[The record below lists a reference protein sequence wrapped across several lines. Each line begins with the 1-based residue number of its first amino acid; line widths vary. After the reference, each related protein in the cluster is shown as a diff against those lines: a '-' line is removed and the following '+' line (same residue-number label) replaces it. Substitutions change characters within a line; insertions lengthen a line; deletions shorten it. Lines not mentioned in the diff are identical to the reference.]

1 VRYIGFEGPIGV
13 GKTTLVRAM
22 EQRVNGR
29 VILEQA
35 DENPFLERFYE
46 DKERYAFQAQI
57 FFLLS
62 RYQQQREIL
71 QGDLFSDFFLGD
83 YVFSRDTIF
92 ARMTLSEDE
101 LGLYSTIYNALVEQI
116 PKPDLVVYLRAQP
129 ETLMKRVRMRG
140 KDYETAMTLDYLR
153 ELVGVY
159 EEFFAHYDD
168 TRLLVLDTD
177 NLDYAAHPEQL
188 EQVCDLILATL
199 EQTNQSA
206 AGIPVSGDRI
216 EGVVSTPPLDA

>member
-1 VRYIGFEGPIGV
+1 MRYIGFEGPIGV

>member
-22 EQRVNGR
+22 EKRVSGR
-29 VILEQA
+29 LILEQA
-35 DENPFLERFYE
+35 DENPFLERFYQ
-46 DKERYAFQAQI
+46 DKKRYAFQAQI

-116 PKPDLVVYLRAQP
+116 PKPDLVVYLRARP
-129 ETLMKRVRMRG
+129 ETLMARVRMRG
-140 KDYETAMTLDYLR
+140 KDYETAMTLDYLA
-153 ELVGVY
+153 ELVRVY
-159 EEFFAHYDD
+159 EEFFLHYDD

-177 NLDYAAHPEQL
+177 DLDYAAHPEQL
-188 EQVCDLILATL
+188 EQVCDLIMATL
-199 EQTNQSA
+199 EQTNQGAS
-206 AGIPVSGDRI
+206 GNPVSGDQV
-216 EGVVSTPPLDA
+216 EGAVH

>member
-1 VRYIGFEGPIGV
+1 MRYIGFEGPIGA
-13 GKTTLVRAM
+13 GKTTLVRAL
-22 EQRVNGR
+22 EKRLNGR

-35 DENPFLERFYE
+35 DENPFLERFYQ
-46 DKERYAFQAQI
+46 DRERYAFQAQI

-71 QGDLFSDFFLGD
+71 QGDLFTEYFLGD

-129 ETLMKRVRMRG
+129 DTLIERVRMRG
-140 KDYETAMTLDYLR
+140 KDYEAAMQVDYLR
-153 ELVGVY
+153 ELCGIY
-159 EEFFAHYDD
+159 EEFFEHYDE
-168 TRLLVLDTD
+168 TPLLVIDTD
-177 NLDYAAHPEQL
+177 DLDYRNNPDQL
-188 EQVCDLILATL
+188 TRVCDQVLETLDRHLAVT
-199 EQTNQSA
+199 QTPSEASNEAQ
-206 AGIPVSGDRI
+206 P
-216 EGVVSTPPLDA
+216 